1 MDPLPL
7 QFFAEAA
14 GSVLTLSSAGEV
26 IAGRVCTDSRDARS
40 GDLFVALKG
49 ERFDGHDF
57 LGEMPL
63 RGVSGVMVAASRVGD
78 VPAGLPAIPVPD
90 TRIALGKAAA
100 AYRARYATRIAC
112 VAGSNGKTT
121 TKEMLAALL
130 STRFRTLKSE
140 ASFNNDIG
148 VPLTL
153 LRLNSSHQ
161 AGVLEAGTN
170 HPGELAPLVR
180 MIAPSVGLIPSI
192 GREHLEHFVDLDGVV
207 NEESALGENLPA
219 DGVLVLN
226 GDQETSPMLAART
239 SARLIRTGFG
249 SGNDW
254 RVRLVATRWEST
266 VFHLTAPNPRW
277 CGEFEL
283 GMPGRHMVSNAV
295 VALAAAAEMNA
306 DPDAARI
313 ALARFSGT
321 KQRLQWTELGGVRLL
336 DDTYNANADSM
347 LAALETLS
355 DLPCAGRRV
364 AVLGDMAE
372 LGSHAE
378 SAHREVG
385 AAAARLGID
394 VVVAIGRFAAQ
405 TSSGAAGAGE
415 TLTFPDV
422 DAALPVVRQIV
433 RPGDTILA
441 KASRSSRL
449 ERVVEALRTH
459 LQQPANPGN

>member
-7 QFFAEAA
+7 QFFADASGGILISSEG
-14 GSVLTLSSAGEV
+14 GSAIVR
-26 IAGRVCTDSRDARS
+26 RVCTDSRDVRS

-49 ERFDGHDF
+49 ERFDAHEF
-57 LGEMPL
+57 LGDMPG
-63 RGVSGVMVAASRVGD
+63 RGVVAVMVSESRRSGI
-78 VPAGLPAIPVPD
+78 PAGLTAILVPD
-90 TRIALGKAAA
+90 TRIALGKMAA
-100 AYRARYATRIAC
+100 AYRARFADRVAC

-121 TKEMLAALL
+121 TKEILAGLL
-130 STRFRTLKSE
+130 ATKFRTLKSE
-140 ASFNNDIG
+140 ASFNNDVG

-153 LRLNSSHQ
+153 LRMESSHE
-161 AGVLEAGTN
+161 AAVLEAGTN

-180 MIAPSVGLIPSI
+180 MIAPRIGLVPSI
-192 GREHLEHFVDLDGVV
+192 GREHLEHFVDLEGVLA
-207 NEESALGENLPA
+207 EESALGEALPA
-219 DGVLVLN
+219 DGLLVVN
-226 GDQETSPMLAART
+226 GDQDSSAVLASRTRARVVRAGFGPRNEWR
-239 SARLIRTGFG
+239 ARLA
-249 SGNDW
+249 
-254 RVRLVATRWEST
+254 ATRWEST
-266 VFHLTAPNPRW
+266 VFLLAAPNPRW

-283 GMPGRHMVSNAV
+283 GMPGRHMVANAV
-295 VALAAAAEMNA
+295 VALAAAAEMDV
-306 DPDAARI
+306 DPEDARM

-321 KQRLQWTELGGVRLL
+321 KQRLQWTDMGGVRLL

-347 LAALETLS
+347 LAALQTLS

-394 VVVAIGRFAAQ
+394 VVVAIGHFATL
-405 TSSGAAGAGE
+405 TSAGANGARQI
-415 TLTFPDV
+415 LAFPDV
-422 DAALPVVRQIV
+422 EAALPSVRALV

-449 ERVVEALRTH
+449 ERVVEALRNH
-459 LQQPANPGN
+459 LQQAVPTGN